1 MSGVWLAS
9 YIVLWLVVLV
19 LAFLL
24 AGALRQLGL
33 MQLRLGDDP
42 GALITDTG
50 LERGDRGAGLHAVE
64 SEIGELVTLSGLER
78 QAAGARLRL
87 ARLPLVPGADPGP
100 ERGAQDAAGEFD
112 FLVVCRGDV
121 ESCQGF
127 GRMNRLEA
135 PMVVDTN
142 GQIEKDYHVT
152 LTPFA
157 YLLDHE
163 GNVVIRG
170 IANDWRQLESLLEQ
184 EGTLQSRST
193 WVEVDGDGDGPRPSP
208 SRGRADG
215 HLDAR
220 AAQALARR
228 SSRRQFFKFLG
239 AGSLGAGPVPDA
251 APTSRS
257 GAVTGC
263 VGCGGGPCNPCGS
276 PVGTL
281 RPARA
286 RRRISARPARRAAAA
301 PMAARPPA
309 SGSAA

>member
-9 YIVLWLVVLV
+9 YIVLWVVVLV

-42 GALITDTG
+42 GALITDSG
-50 LERGDRGAGLHAVE
+50 LERGAQAPDFTAIE
-64 SEIGELVTLSGLER
+64 SESGELVTLSEMIAKPRVLVFASPGCLSCRELIPGLNEVR
-78 QAAGARLRL
+78 KTRK
-87 ARLPLVPGADPGP
+87 
-100 ERGAQDAAGEFD
+100 GEFD

-142 GQIEKDYHVT
+142 GQIEKEYQVT

-184 EGTLQSRST
+184 EGTLQMTGT
-193 WVEVDGDGDGPRPSP
+193 WTEMDGNG
-208 SRGRADG
+208 
-215 HLDAR
+215 
-220 AAQALARR
+220 
-228 SSRRQFFKFLG
+228 
-239 AGSLGAGPVPDA
+239 DA
-251 APTSRS
+251 AAVAESRE
-257 GAVTGC
+257 G
-263 VGCGGGPCNPCGS
+263 
-276 PVGTL
+276 
-281 RPARA
+281 
-286 RRRISARPARRAAAA
+286 
-301 PMAARPPA
+301 
-309 SGSAA
+309 

>member
-9 YIVLWLVVLV
+9 YIVLWVVVLA

-50 LERGDRGAGLHAVE
+50 LERGSPAPDFTAIE
-64 SEIGELVTLSGLER
+64 SESGELVTLSDLAAKPRVLVFASPGCLSCRELIPGLNEVR
-78 QAAGARLRL
+78 KTRK
-87 ARLPLVPGADPGP
+87 
-100 ERGAQDAAGEFD
+100 GEFD

-142 GQIEKDYHVT
+142 GQIEKDYQVT

-184 EGTLQSRST
+184 EGTLQTTQT
-193 WVEVDGDGDGPRPSP
+193 WTEMDGNG
-208 SRGRADG
+208 
-215 HLDAR
+215 
-220 AAQALARR
+220 
-228 SSRRQFFKFLG
+228 
-239 AGSLGAGPVPDA
+239 DA
-251 APTSRS
+251 AAVAESRE
-257 GAVTGC
+257 G
-263 VGCGGGPCNPCGS
+263 
-276 PVGTL
+276 
-281 RPARA
+281 
-286 RRRISARPARRAAAA
+286 
-301 PMAARPPA
+301 
-309 SGSAA
+309 